1 MDYPKFIV
9 SNQKEESIS
18 IQKVKIIPKHIK
30 LNFER
35 KIVNILLSVSFGA
48 LLNTHNRSLGLRGVI
63 RKFTENSCHFYI
75 V

>member
-9 SNQKEESIS
+9 SNQKDESIS

-35 KIVNILLSVSFGA
+35 KIVNILLSVSFGS
-48 LLNTHNRSLGLRGVI
+48 LLNTHIRSLGLEL
-63 RKFTENSCHFYI
+63 RKFNFWY
-75 V
+75 